1 MGLMILRSLFL
12 LCLLAWLSATFPPSK
27 AAFVTDI
34 KVDEEDNRDLTSE
47 ITVKDFIDKNQM
59 LLAEN
64 TLILSYL
71 TEEAT

>member
-1 MGLMILRSLFL
+1 MGLVILRSLFL
-12 LCLLAWLSATFPPSK
+12 LCLLAWLSATFPPSQ

-34 KVDEEDNRDLTSE
+34 KVEEEDNRDLTSE
-47 ITVKDFIDKNQM
+47 MTVKEFIDKNQM